1 MPVSYFT
8 MIRAK
13 KVTFD
18 EEKVRKYINENDNY
32 LAIAGP
38 VYSWNTDEGIL
49 GREVI
54 TQYTGDNFPEYLSIK
69 YNLSNL
75 SIISITKWNI
85 LNKV

>member
-32 LAIAGP
+32 LAIVDP
-38 VYSWNTDEGIL
+38 VYS
-49 GREVI
+49 
-54 TQYTGDNFPEYLSIK
+54 
-69 YNLSNL
+69 
-75 SIISITKWNI
+75 
-85 LNKV
+85 